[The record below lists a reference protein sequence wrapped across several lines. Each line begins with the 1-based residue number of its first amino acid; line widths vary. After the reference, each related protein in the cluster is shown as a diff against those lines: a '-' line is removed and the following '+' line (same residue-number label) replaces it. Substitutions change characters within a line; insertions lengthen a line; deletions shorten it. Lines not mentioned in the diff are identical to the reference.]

1 MRKTVSHDSKELI
14 GLKEILQWRV
24 FSILN
29 TSICSGRCTLLSVFC
44 VLCIT
49 FSIKKFPWLKNKN
62 ERKKLLKRE
71 VIQQYESE
79 IKNKQDNIQ
88 EEDIKYSARHHI

>member
-1 MRKTVSHDSKELI
+1 MV
-14 GLKEILQWRV
+14 
-24 FSILN
+24 
-29 TSICSGRCTLLSVFC
+29 
-44 VLCIT
+44 
-49 FSIKKFPWLKNKN
+49 KN